1 MYYLFIR
8 NENELKKYKAKLLKV
23 KENINNGK
31 TPVFNEMQCAKT
43 NLIESVPYN
52 TINGALTILSV
63 FLLRRIEINEM
74 LKIAVVLIINH
85 ISGAIANYVF
95 VFFKHILRLRLCK
108 RLAISPD
115 DDTIAAM
122 ESIEY
127 QTV

>member
-31 TPVFNEMQCAKT
+31 TPVFNELQNAKT
-43 NLIESVPYN
+43 NLTESMPYN

-85 ISGAIANYVF
+85 ISGAIAEYVF
-95 VFFKHILRLRLCK
+95 VFLKHILRCRLCK

-122 ESIEY
+122 ESLEY